1 MSLVEKYVYNL
12 SDVIALVDFFPSSVV
27 LLKNFGMSSK
37 NLLPQNSKCWFN
49 IDET

>member
-12 SDVIALVDFFPSSVV
+12 SDVIALVDFFPSSAV

-37 NLLPQNSKCWFN
+37 KSASAEFKMLV
-49 IDET
+49 